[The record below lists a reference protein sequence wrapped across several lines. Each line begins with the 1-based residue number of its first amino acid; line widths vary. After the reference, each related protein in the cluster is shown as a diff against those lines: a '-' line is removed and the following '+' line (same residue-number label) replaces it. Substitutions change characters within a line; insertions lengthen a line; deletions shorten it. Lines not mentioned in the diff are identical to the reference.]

1 MQWQGRADISW
12 GFLLTAMFPMSTHR
26 PLGHDH
32 VHERADH
39 DHLEHAHV
47 HAAASFGMA
56 FAVGIG
62 LNLTF
67 VAVEFSYGVLANSV
81 ALMADAGH
89 NLSDVLGLAIAW
101 MASVLTR
108 RAPSSRY
115 TSGLGGS
122 SILAA
127 LFNAMLLL
135 VAVGA
140 IAWEA
145 VLRLFHP
152 EPVASGTV
160 MIVAAVG
167 IVVNGVTAALFA
179 SGRKGDLNIRG
190 AFLHMVA
197 DAAVS
202 AGVVVAAL
210 IILYTGWLWLD
221 PLASLVIVGVI
232 VWGTWSLPR
241 DSLAMSVDAVPA
253 SIDPQAVRNYLAS
266 CAGVVAVHDLHIWPL
281 STTESALTAHLV
293 FPAAIPATNSWLWRR
308 ASCGSASASG
318 TRPCRSKSARKPPAT
333 SRPIMWCDAS
343 SRRSDPGDGRSMR
356 VISTKPICVKSN
368 QRKQRTR
375 SVPSPRSLRG
385 EGGERR
391 RREPGEGRGFASR
404 AAPHPA
410 LAIARH

>member
-1 MQWQGRADISW
+1 
-12 GFLLTAMFPMSTHR
+12 MFPMSPHR
-26 PLGHDH
+26 AFG
-32 VHERADH
+32 
-39 DHLEHAHV
+39 HAHV
-47 HAAASFGMA
+47 HDHDDHNHRGRAHVHAPASFGMA

-67 VAVEFSYGVLANSV
+67 VAVEFVYGVLANSV

-89 NLSDVLGLAIAW
+89 NLSDVLGLVIAW
-101 MASVLTR
+101 IASVLTR

-115 TSGLGGS
+115 TYGLGGS

-127 LFNAMLLL
+127 LFNAVLLL
-135 VAVGA
+135 LAVGA

-160 MIVAAVG
+160 MIVATVG
-167 IVVNGVTAALFA
+167 IIVNGVTAALFA

-210 IILYTGWLWLD
+210 AILYTGWLWLD

-232 VWGTWSLPR
+232 VWGTWSLLR
-241 DSLAMSVDAVPA
+241 DSLAMSVDAVPT
-253 SIDPQAVRNYLAS
+253 SIDPQAVRSYLAS
-266 CAGVVAVHDLHIWPL
+266 CAGVTAVHDLHIWPL

-293 FPAAIPATNSWLWRR
+293 FP
-308 ASCGSASASG
+308 GG
-318 TRPCRSKSARKPPAT
+318 H
-333 SRPIMWCDAS
+333 
-343 SRRSDPGDGRSMR
+343 PGDEFLAVAASEL
-356 VISTKPICVKSN
+356 
-368 QRKQRTR
+368 KQRFGIGHTTLQIEI
-375 SVPSPRSLRG
+375 SEQTACHL
-385 EGGERR
+385 
-391 RREPGEGRGFASR
+391 
-404 AAPHPA
+404 APDHVV
-410 LAIARH
+410 